1 MSRKMVRIPFA
12 ARALAPALA
21 FTLLLSG
28 CGAGDEIGERLTEEA
43 VEEAAGGDADVDID
57 EEGLTVTDEN
67 GDSTS
72 IGTDLPEDFPVDDV
86 PLMEGTVLAATAV
99 DGASYTVTLEV
110 EGAPEEVHEQALAM
124 LTDAGYTRDSDSEMN
139 AEGFYTSTLAKEGFE
154 VSLTS
159 MDNAGTTN
167 VQYIVGVS

>member
-1 MSRKMVRIPFA
+1 MSRKSVRISFA

-21 FTLLLSG
+21 FTLVLSG

-72 IGTDLPEDFPVDDV
+72 IGTELPEDFPVDDV
-86 PLMEGTVLAATAV
+86 PLMEGTVVAATAV

-110 EGAPEEVHEQALAM
+110 EGAPEEVQDEALAM
-124 LTDAGYTRDSDSEMN
+124 LTDAGYTSDSEMN
-139 AEGFYTSTLAKEGFE
+139 SEGFFSSTLSKDGFE
-154 VSLTS
+154 VSVTS
-159 MDNAGTTN
+159 LDNAGTTN
-167 VQYIVGVS
+167 LQYIVGVS